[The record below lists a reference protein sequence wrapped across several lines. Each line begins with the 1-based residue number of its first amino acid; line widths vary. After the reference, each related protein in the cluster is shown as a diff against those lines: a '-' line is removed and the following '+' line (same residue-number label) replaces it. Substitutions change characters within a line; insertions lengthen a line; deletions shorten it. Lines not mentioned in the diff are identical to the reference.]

1 MPKKKVNIKS
11 AAKSIA
17 AQHLGNRTM
26 RRHSTFVKLMCLWIL
41 TFSSC
46 RGLLI
51 LKPEPAQVVYLGSD
65 NMMDVELD
73 LGRLVIP
80 THGYLSIFIDDQLS
94 AIFCPSRVA
103 SVGQCPKSSSRD
115 GEELRGERVQI
126 RTEVVQFGERVLTV
140 EIVDAMGK
148 TVEELSVDFW
158 ARQRS
163 EDDEQLLQGCAFN
176 IIIFSKDRA
185 CQLDQLLSSFKAHVP
200 NFASSFLRLHVLY
213 TYSTRDFQKG
223 YQQAMSF
230 HPTVNW
236 HKEGNLSAS
245 LSSSFFQAHVRLGGD
260 PTGFKVFGKRIT
272 ARRISFWWGDCFS
285 HYACCSWP

>member
-1 MPKKKVNIKS
+1 M
-11 AAKSIA
+11 
-17 AQHLGNRTM
+17 RT
-26 RRHSTFVKLMCLWIL
+26 HSGFVRLAYLWIL
-41 TFSSC
+41 CLQSC
-46 RGLLI
+46 RCFLI
-51 LKPEPAQVVYLGSD
+51 LRPEPAEVVYLGSD

-80 THGYLSIFIDDQLS
+80 THGYLSIFIDDHLS
-94 AIFCPSRVA
+94 AVFCPARVR
-103 SVGQCPKSSSRD
+103 SVEQCPKSSRG

-148 TVEELSVDFW
+148 TVEEMSVDFW

-163 EDDEQLLQGCAFN
+163 EDDDQLLRGCAFN

-185 CQLDQLLSSFKAHVP
+185 CQLDQLLSSFKAHAP

-213 TYSTRDFQKG
+213 TYSSKDFQKG

-230 HPTVNW
+230 HPTVHW
-236 HKEGNLSAS
+236 HNEGNLSAS
-245 LSSSFFQAHVRLGGD
+245 LGSSFFEAHVRMGGD
-260 PTGFKVFGKRIT
+260 PTGFKVFENEPRLHT
-272 ARRISFWWGDCFS
+272 QYFSRLTVSFVLLVFC
-285 HYACCSWP
+285 A